1 MVPFPAEMLGADRWV
16 RWDLVA
22 RNGRATK
29 VPMTVSGTYASS
41 TNPGTWG
48 CWAEVRRSK
57 VGCGVGWVLG
67 DGIGCVD
74 LDDCITEDGCLKS
87 WAADELDRWRDPLFV
102 EVSQSGRGLHIFVR
116 IPTGKGSV
124 CHVEGGGTIEVYPP
138 DSGRFIALT
147 GNKFE
152 RE

>member
-1 MVPFPAEMLGADRWV
+1 MVPFPAEMLAADRWV

-22 RNGRATK
+22 RGDKQAK

-48 CWAEVRRSK
+48 CWAQVRRSK

-74 LDDCITEDGCLKS
+74 LDDCFDKDGELKP
-87 WAADELDRWRDPLFV
+87 WAVRELARWSEPLFV
-102 EVSQSGRGLHIFVR
+102 EVSQSGRGLHIFTSM
-116 IPTGKGSV
+116 P
-124 CHVEGGGTIEVYPP
+124 EGRGTVTRVDGGTVEVYPP

-147 GNKFE
+147 GNKFDGK
-152 RE
+152 